1 MDKLR
6 LWLISKYQLVIS
18 SIAFMPA
25 IISISFLGFATFFVF
40 FDFSETGQQIKIDFP
55 WLNINDPSTAR
66 SILAT
71 IAGGVISLTVFSFS
85 MVMIVLNQA
94 ASQLSNR
101 TLDELIGNRFQQIVL
116 GIYIGTIVYTFF
128 LLSTIRDTGSSFQ
141 IPSLSIFL
149 LTLITVF
156 DIFIFIYFLHF
167 ITQSVKYNVIIDRI
181 KSDTYHGMKNFC
193 SANSEVSQNTK
204 FASLAVVKA
213 SKSGIFE
220 GFDTKEIMDF
230 CEENKCSVIAI
241 YPMGTFILRGQPIL
255 KCSRALD
262 DDQEKEALFGVII
275 SQQEAAYRNYEYGF
289 RQLSEIALKALSPGI
304 NDPGTAILSF
314 RALIDLLGFRAIHFP
329 PSELIRGENPF
340 VVYRMELSFDALF
353 EKIIYP
359 IWDYGKEDRMLSLE
373 FKLLLEQL
381 SLILASPPLFK
392 LLELVDGK
400 ITSKIKD

>member
-1 MDKLR
+1 
-6 LWLISKYQLVIS
+6 
-18 SIAFMPA
+18 
-25 IISISFLGFATFFVF
+25 
-40 FDFSETGQQIKIDFP
+40 
-55 WLNINDPSTAR
+55 
-66 SILAT
+66 
-71 IAGGVISLTVFSFS
+71 
-85 MVMIVLNQA
+85 
-94 ASQLSNR
+94 
-101 TLDELIGNRFQQIVL
+101 
-116 GIYIGTIVYTFF
+116 
-128 LLSTIRDTGSSFQ
+128 
-141 IPSLSIFL
+141 
-149 LTLITVF
+149 
-156 DIFIFIYFLHF
+156 
-167 ITQSVKYNVIIDRI
+167 
-181 KSDTYHGMKNFC
+181 MKNFC
-193 SANSEVSQNTK
+193 SANSEVTQNTK
-204 FASLAVVKA
+204 FASSAVIKA

-220 GFDTKEIMDF
+220 GFDTKEILDF
-230 CEENKCSVIAI
+230 CEENKCSLIAI

-262 DDQEKEALFGVII
+262 DDQEKEALLGVII

-329 PSELIRGENPF
+329 HSELIRGENPF

-392 LLELVDGK
+392 LLDLVDGK
-400 ITSKIKD
+400 IDED